1 MPWEVNLRKFPSL
14 RPRAY
19 AEEMQKL
26 IARAAQPGSHFA
38 LHEEISIV
46 SERSGVSVDSAL
58 SDLVKA
64 GVICRFAV
72 TKSGRG
78 GVGM

>member
-1 MPWEVNLRKFPSL
+1 MKKFPSL
-14 RPRAY
+14 RPRTY

-26 IARAAQPGSHFA
+26 IERAAQAGQRR
-38 LHEEISIV
+38 LLDEEVMAI

-64 GVICRFAV
+64 GVICRFAL
-72 TKSGRG
+72 TKPGRG